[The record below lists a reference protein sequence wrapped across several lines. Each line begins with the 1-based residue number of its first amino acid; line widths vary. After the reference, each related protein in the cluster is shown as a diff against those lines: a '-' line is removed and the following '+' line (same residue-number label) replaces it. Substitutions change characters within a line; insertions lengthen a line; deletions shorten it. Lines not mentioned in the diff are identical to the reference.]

1 MFHSSFLSACDES
14 HLHGALSLEPCAL
27 SIERDRPWGPD
38 GWCHDERLAVRLIDD
53 RR

>member
-14 HLHGALSLEPCAL
+14 HLHGALSLV
-27 SIERDRPWGPD
+27 RDRPWGPD